1 MNKKLYIVEC
11 IDYLSEKIN
20 LTIFESLEEAKSF
33 MKGILDTVCQE
44 LKNSDE
50 SMDDWTDSDGRS
62 KEQCIEEGKFYV
74 DCLLYIE
81 IVETKLGESVK
92 ISA

>member
-1 MNKKLYIVEC
+1 M
-11 IDYLSEKIN
+11 SEIN
-20 LTIFESLEEAKSF
+20 LTIFESLEEAKNF

-44 LKNSDE
+44 LKNR
-50 SMDDWTDSDGRS
+50 DDWTDSDGRS

>member
-1 MNKKLYIVEC
+1 MNKKIYLVEC
-11 IDYLSEKIN
+11 IDYLSDIN

>member
-1 MNKKLYIVEC
+1 MNKNIYIVEC
-11 IDYLSEKIN
+11 IDHLSEIN
-20 LTIFESLEEAKSF
+20 LTIFETLEEAKSF
-33 MKGILDTVCQE
+33 MRGFLETVCQE
-44 LKNSDE
+44 IKNSDE

-81 IVETKLGESVK
+81 IVETKLGEPVK

>member
-1 MNKKLYIVEC
+1 MNKKKIYLVEC
-11 IDYLSEKIN
+11 IDYLSEIN

>member
-1 MNKKLYIVEC
+1 MNKKIYLVEC
-11 IDYLSEKIN
+11 IDYLSEIN

-62 KEQCIEEGKFYV
+62 KEQCIEKGKFYV
-74 DCLLYIE
+74 DCFLYIE

>member
-1 MNKKLYIVEC
+1 MNKKIYLVEC
-11 IDYLSEKIN
+11 IDCLSEIN

-50 SMDDWTDSDGRS
+50 SMDDWTDNDGRT

-74 DCLLYIE
+74 ECFLYIE

>member
-1 MNKKLYIVEC
+1 MNKKIYLVEC
-11 IDYLSEKIN
+11 IDYLSEIN

-81 IVETKLGESVK
+81 INQQRLTV
-92 ISA
+92 

>member
-1 MNKKLYIVEC
+1 MNKKIYLVEC
-11 IDYLSEKIN
+11 IDYLSEIN

>member
-1 MNKKLYIVEC
+1 MNKKIYLVEC
-11 IDYLSEKIN
+11 IDYLSEIN

-33 MKGILDTVCQE
+33 MKGILDIVCQE

>member
-1 MNKKLYIVEC
+1 MNKKIYLVEC
-11 IDYLSEKIN
+11 IDYLSEIN
-20 LTIFESLEEAKSF
+20 LTIFESLEEAKNF

-50 SMDDWTDSDGRS
+50 SMDDWIDSDGRS

-74 DCLLYIE
+74 DCFLYIE

>member
-1 MNKKLYIVEC
+1 MNKKLYLVEC
-11 IDYLSEKIN
+11 IDYLSEIN

>member
-1 MNKKLYIVEC
+1 MNKKIYLVEC
-11 IDYLSEKIN
+11 IDYLSEIN
-20 LTIFESLEEAKSF
+20 LTIFESLEEAKNF
-33 MKGILDTVCQE
+33 MKGVLDTVCQE

-62 KEQCIEEGKFYV
+62 KEQCIEKGKFYV
-74 DCLLYIE
+74 DCFLYIE

>member
-1 MNKKLYIVEC
+1 MNKKIYLVEC
-11 IDYLSEKIN
+11 IDYLSEIN

-62 KEQCIEEGKFYV
+62 KEQCIEKGKFYV
-74 DCLLYIE
+74 DCFLYIE
-81 IVETKLGESVK
+81 IVETKLGEPVK

>member
-1 MNKKLYIVEC
+1 MNKKIYLVEC
-11 IDYLSEKIN
+11 IDYLSEIN

-50 SMDDWTDSDGRS
+50 SIDDWTDSDGRS

>member
-1 MNKKLYIVEC
+1 
-11 IDYLSEKIN
+11 
-20 LTIFESLEEAKSF
+20 
-33 MKGILDTVCQE
+33 
-44 LKNSDE
+44 
-50 SMDDWTDSDGRS
+50 MDDWTDSDGRS

-74 DCLLYIE
+74 DCFLYIE

>member
-1 MNKKLYIVEC
+1 MNKKIYLVEC
-11 IDYLSEKIN
+11 IDYLSEIN

-81 IVETKLGESVK
+81 IVETKLGEPVK

>member
-1 MNKKLYIVEC
+1 MSKKVYLVEC
-11 IDYLSEKIN
+11 IDYLSEIN
-20 LTIFESLEEAKSF
+20 LTIFESLEEAKQF

-44 LKNSDE
+44 IKN
-50 SMDDWTDSDGRS
+50 MDNWTDSDGRS

-74 DCLLYIE
+74 DCFLYIE

>member
-1 MNKKLYIVEC
+1 MNKKLYLVEC
-11 IDYLSEKIN
+11 IDYLSEIN

-62 KEQCIEEGKFYV
+62 KEQCIEEGNFYV
-74 DCLLYIE
+74 DCFLYIE